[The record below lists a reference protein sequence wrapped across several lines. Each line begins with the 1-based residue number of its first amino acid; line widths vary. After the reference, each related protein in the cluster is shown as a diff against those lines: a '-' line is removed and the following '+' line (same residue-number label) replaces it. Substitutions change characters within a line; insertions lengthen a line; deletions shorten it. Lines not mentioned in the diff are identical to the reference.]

1 MVKDF
6 LLELTRYQLGRLRIK
21 GVPMPTLTR
30 FSKSFELINLHRI
43 SNLVPFEMLPTFYS
57 DDFLFVFVIPY
68 LSEDEY
74 TNLYDLLAHLQ
85 SRGVNWCIQ
94 LPIDAPYLDYL
105 FLSSP
110 KFTISPVAITIEGK
124 SLSYL
129 NISTYPHK

>member
-1 MVKDF
+1 MVKEF
-6 LLELTRYQLGRLRIK
+6 LLELSRYELGKLRIK
-21 GVPMPTLTR
+21 SIPVPSLTR
-30 FSKSFELINLHRI
+30 FNKAFELINIHKI
-43 SNLVPFEMLPTFYS
+43 STMVPFEILHEFYS

-85 SRGVNWCIQ
+85 SRGVNWTIQ
-94 LPIDAPYLDYL
+94 LSIDAPFIDYL

-110 KFTISPVAITIEGK
+110 KFSISPVAITIEGK

-129 NISTYPHK
+129 NISTIKQ